1 MIKIAIIGLGTL
13 GVATAHLFRDFH
25 KTLFDTV
32 KWQPHDFK
40 LTEEKHLRNFYLP
53 IDKTLCVFTSHPNLL
68 VNASIWFICVPTPIN
83 DMGLVLDTTVIDEY
97 LQLAPEGTH
106 IVIRSTVPL
115 GYMDGTLEQY
125 PHLKISYFP
134 EFLRE
139 QKVLDDNMF
148 PSRHVWGGE
157 LPHDNILT
165 TIINRVGGLRVDKL
179 PESFYH
185 VSVKEAEYIKLYSN
199 AYLSLRLTFFGELD
213 KQCSLE
219 KLNSA
224 RVIKAI
230 CHDPRIGDK
239 YNSPPFKIAGKCLPK
254 DLINLAIQ
262 TNNPLLQTVVHLMDK

>member
-1 MIKIAIIGLGTL
+1 MFKPQPKEEKKEEQIMIKIAIIGLGTL
-13 GVATAHLFRDFH
+13 GVVTAHLFRDFH

-32 KWQPHDFK
+32 KWQ
-40 LTEEKHLRNFYLP
+40 
-53 IDKTLCVFTSHPNLL
+53 
-68 VNASIWFICVPTPIN
+68 
-83 DMGLVLDTTVIDEY
+83 
-97 LQLAPEGTH
+97 
-106 IVIRSTVPL
+106 
-115 GYMDGTLEQY
+115 
-125 PHLKISYFP
+125 
-134 EFLRE
+134 
-139 QKVLDDNMF
+139 
-148 PSRHVWGGE
+148 
-157 LPHDNILT
+157 PHDNILT